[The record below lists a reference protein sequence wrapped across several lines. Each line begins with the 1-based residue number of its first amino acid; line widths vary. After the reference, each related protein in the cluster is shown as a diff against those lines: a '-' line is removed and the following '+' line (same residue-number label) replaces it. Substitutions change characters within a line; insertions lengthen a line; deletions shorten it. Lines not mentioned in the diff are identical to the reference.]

1 LALRPFAMLVTRLAS
16 GLLYF
21 LFSVATRGLVTLVT
35 LATVVPPVPGASSRG
50 ATDQCS
56 VTMALSS

>member
-1 LALRPFAMLVTRLAS
+1 MLVARLAS

-21 LFSVATRGLVTLVT
+21 FFGMATRGLVAHIALVT
-35 LATVVPPVPGASSRG
+35 IVPPVPDASSGG

-56 VTMALSS
+56 VTMALRS